1 MLVFD
6 VVGWMD
12 ASTVVAFGGVNF
24 WPTWEFDVNFSFGSV
39 VLGRFLIA
47 VMKNWLAG
55 VGFGYMAVNREQW
68 GNYSQSGVHGA
79 ALIVPCINNRQ
90 S

>member
-24 WPTWEFDVNFSFGSV
+24 WPTWKFDVNFSFGSV
-39 VLGRFLIA
+39 VLGRFSIA
-47 VMKNWLAG
+47 VVKTRLAG
-55 VGFGYMAVNREQW
+55 LEFGYMAVIRK
-68 GNYSQSGVHGA
+68 GVMGKLFSIRGA
-79 ALIVPCINNRQ
+79 CCCINCCALHK
-90 S
+90 